1 MNFLRQ
7 GTATVTTL
15 GPFVGSYAGD
25 TELTWLALAQAD
37 VRLSYNGD
45 SWHQVHHNQDGVNL
59 IQYEKGW
66 YKLKL
71 DTTDTALTNTIIPG
85 ANLVIS
91 VHKANVGALAVWK
104 EYVILP
110 QNTFDYLFTASP
122 TVAPLLDDTVEGS
135 YTMRQY
141 MTLMAAVLFSKAA
154 GGGTTSITFRD
165 IQDTKNRVVATVD
178 SNGNRTSLTLV
189 GN

>member
-7 GTATVTTL
+7 GTSTITTL
-15 GPFVGSYAGD
+15 GPFLSNYAGD
-25 TELTWLALAQAD
+25 TEMTSLSIAQAD
-37 VRLSYNGD
+37 IRLSYNGD

-59 IQYEKGW
+59 ISYGSGAW

-71 DTTDTALTNTIIPG
+71 DTTDTALTNTTIPG
-85 ANLVIS
+85 ANLVIA
-91 VHKANVGALAVWK
+91 VHKAGSLAVWK
-104 EYVILP
+104 EYAILP

-122 TVAPLLDDTVEGS
+122 TVAPILDDTVEGS

-165 IQDTKNRVVATVD
+165 IQDTKNRVTATVD
-178 SNGNRTSLTLV
+178 SNGNRTSLTLI
-189 GN
+189 GT